1 MTLTKPE
8 GLEESVML
16 NWQETGRHQ
25 NRMMETLNI
34 ILGNHPEIL
43 EFLFEKDRPR
53 LNHEPEILLSRSAGF
68 SSGQRVLIRT
78 ALDLWNG
85 SGEVKLW
92 QIIEDLDANNYK
104 NVIQGLGHLRG
115 IDEDDDS
122 GMRWRQP
129 KMAY

>member
-1 MTLTKPE
+1 
-8 GLEESVML
+8 ML
-16 NWQETGRHQ
+16 NWKETGRHQ

-34 ILGNHPEIL
+34 ICAQHPELL

-53 LNHEPEILLSRSAGF
+53 LKQESDILLSRFSGY
-68 SSGQRVLIRT
+68 SSGQRILIRM

-92 QIIEDLDANNYK
+92 QIIEGLDDNNYE
-104 NVIQGLGHLRG
+104 NVLIGLRHLRG
-115 IDEDDDS
+115 IDDDNDS
-122 GMRWRQP
+122 GMCWRQP